1 MRVFVTG
8 ATGWVGSAVVKDLIA
23 AGHQVLGLARSDA
36 GAQALAAAGASVQ
49 RGDLEDLD
57 SLRSGADAC
66 EGVIHTAFI
75 HDFSRF
81 QANADIDLRATEAIG
96 EVLAGSGR
104 PLVTTS
110 GTLLLA
116 FVAPGRVGTEEDA
129 GVASVPRVASEL
141 ATLALASRGVRSSVI
156 RLPPSVHG
164 DGDKGFVP
172 RLIDIARESGVSA
185 YVGDGANRWPA
196 VHRLDAARLFRL
208 ALENGEAGSRYHAV
222 GDEGIPVRELAE
234 VIGRRLGLPTA
245 SKTAE
250 EAPSHFGFLAMFL
263 GLDAPASSALTRER
277 LAWTPTHRGL
287 IADLEEGVYF
297 DGSASKYGGG

>member
-8 ATGWVGSAVVKDLIA
+8 ATGWVGSAVVRDLME
-23 AGHQVLGLARSDA
+23 AGHQVLGLARSEA
-36 GAQALAAAGASVQ
+36 GAQALAAAGAEVQ

-57 SLRSGADAC
+57 SLRTAAAAC
-66 EGVIHTAFI
+66 DGVIHTAFI

-81 QANADIDLRATEAIG
+81 QTNADIDLRATQAIG

-129 GVASVPRVASEL
+129 GDASVPRVASEL

-185 YVGDGANRWPA
+185 CIGDGTNRWPA

-208 ALENGEAGSRYHAV
+208 ALEGGEAGSRYHAI
-222 GDEGIPVRELAE
+222 GDEGVPVRELAE
-234 VIGRRLGLPTA
+234 VIGRRLGLPVA
-245 SKTAE
+245 SRTPE
-250 EAPSHFGFLAMFL
+250 EAPGHFGFLARFV
-263 GLDAPASSALTRER
+263 GLDGPASAALTRQR
-277 LAWTPTHRGL
+277 LDWTPTHRGL
-287 IADLEEGVYF
+287 IADLQQGVYF
-297 DGSASKYGGG
+297 DGGGSKYSGG